1 MKKKYEV
8 LFYID
13 KLSTK
18 KDQNDPS
25 KMVFSTKELA
35 SHLNIQRSNLSAIL
49 NELVR
54 ENKLEK
60 IAGRPVLYKI
70 HNKLDEDDSIFNQLI
85 GFNGSLAKSIQD
97 IKSTLLYPGKKP
109 VILLSGESGTG
120 KSLLAKKIYEFSKEK
135 GLINEN
141 GQLVKLN
148 CKYFMNDE
156 TMIKNLF
163 IDYGKAAL
171 EKAKN
176 GMIYFDNVHLIP
188 EKYKSIIYDL
198 IEMSSLKENNFMVVL
213 SSDCFNEND
222 LKSNALDNISIKIDL
237 PSLDKRGLVER
248 MELVQGC
255 FKKEARKIDKSI
267 VIEPETLECLLLYHC
282 KNNIKQLVNDISS
295 ACSHAFL
302 KNLDNNSN
310 VYVYLDDFPIYV
322 KKGFIFY
329 KFMSN
334 IYNFYLYL
342 GSVLAPCGNNATFML
357 SIEPL
362 FNSFATLNASSKVL
376 TTCIFVFLN
385 LSAGISV
392 TNIILYLSAV
402 SEKSNP
408 TNPPI
413 EKSALNALSL
423 SSIFVNLTI

>member
-135 GLINEN
+135 GLINET
-141 GQLVKLN
+141 KL
-148 CKYFMNDE
+148 
-156 TMIKNLF
+156 
-163 IDYGKAAL
+163 
-171 EKAKN
+171 
-176 GMIYFDNVHLIP
+176 
-188 EKYKSIIYDL
+188 
-198 IEMSSLKENNFMVVL
+198 
-213 SSDCFNEND
+213 
-222 LKSNALDNISIKIDL
+222 
-237 PSLDKRGLVER
+237 
-248 MELVQGC
+248 
-255 FKKEARKIDKSI
+255 
-267 VIEPETLECLLLYHC
+267 
-282 KNNIKQLVNDISS
+282 
-295 ACSHAFL
+295 
-302 KNLDNNSN
+302 
-310 VYVYLDDFPIYV
+310 
-322 KKGFIFY
+322 
-329 KFMSN
+329 
-334 IYNFYLYL
+334 
-342 GSVLAPCGNNATFML
+342 
-357 SIEPL
+357 
-362 FNSFATLNASSKVL
+362 
-376 TTCIFVFLN
+376 
-385 LSAGISV
+385 
-392 TNIILYLSAV
+392 
-402 SEKSNP
+402 
-408 TNPPI
+408 
-413 EKSALNALSL
+413 
-423 SSIFVNLTI
+423 